1 MEIVYPDAE
10 AVIEANKIVL
20 KEIKA
25 LKADRYDILAGGKQK
40 IQKVLENV
48 ESSQEDVYGK
58 AAILLVGLVKA
69 HAFASGNRRTAYAV
83 TKEFLI
89 HNTGSAHTLKGNI
102 ELIMKG
108 IREDFY
114 TNDEIIEWLK
124 GGDIR
129 EFKR

>member
-1 MEIVYPDAE
+1 MKIVYPDVD

-25 LKADRYDILAGGKQK
+25 LKADRHDLLVGGRQK
-40 IQKVLENV
+40 IQKVLEDA
-48 ESSQEDVYGK
+48 ESSQEDIYGK
-58 AAILLVGLVKA
+58 AAILLRSIVKA

-89 HNTGSAHTLKGNI
+89 HNTGSDPELNGNV
-102 ELIMKG
+102 ESIMKG

-114 TNDEIIEWLK
+114 TNDEIIRWLK
-124 GGDIR
+124 GGEIH